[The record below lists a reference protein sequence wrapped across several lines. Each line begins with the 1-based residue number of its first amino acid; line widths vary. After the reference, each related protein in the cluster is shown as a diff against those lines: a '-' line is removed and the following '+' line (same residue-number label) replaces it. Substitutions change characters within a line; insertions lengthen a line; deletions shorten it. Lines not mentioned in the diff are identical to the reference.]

1 MNPAM
6 LFINTTVLQVITVVI
21 TSLLG
26 IFGVATALNGYLLR
40 PMNPLVRILFAAG
53 GLLMLD
59 PSTVTDLAGIVV
71 FAVALT
77 WQILSAKRHPA
88 AEA

>member
-1 MNPAM
+1 MVTGELKNR
-6 LFINTTVLQVITVVI
+6 ID
-21 TSLLG
+21 SLWD
-26 IFGVATALNGYLLR
+26 I
-40 PMNPLVRILFAAG
+40 FAAG